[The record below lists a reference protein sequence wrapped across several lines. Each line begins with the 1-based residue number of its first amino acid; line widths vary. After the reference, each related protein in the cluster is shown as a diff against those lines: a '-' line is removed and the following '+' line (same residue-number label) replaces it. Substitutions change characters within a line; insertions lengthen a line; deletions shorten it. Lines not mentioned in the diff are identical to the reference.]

1 MTGLWNGV
9 GAILIV
15 VGLAY
20 VSGAVVG
27 LVRLPDLY
35 TRAHAAGKC
44 DTVGSIAVLAG
55 LVLVGGL
62 DLADLKLVLLAV
74 LVVVTAPT
82 AAHALARSAYR
93 RGVAPWR
100 RPERRAP

>member
-1 MTGLWNGV
+1 MTELGNGA
-9 GAILIV
+9 GALLIV

-44 DTVGSIAVLAG
+44 DTVGSFAILAG
-55 LVLVGGL
+55 LALVGGL
-62 DLADLKLVLLAV
+62 DVADLKLVLLAV

-100 RPERRAP
+100 RPERGAP

>member
-1 MTGLWNGV
+1 MTEVWNGL
-9 GAILIV
+9 GALAIV

-44 DTVGSIAVLAG
+44 DTVGSFAILAG
-55 LVLVGGL
+55 LALVGGL
-62 DLADLKLVLLAV
+62 GAADLKLALLAV

-100 RPERRAP
+100 RPERRRS

>member
-15 VGLAY
+15 VGVAY

>member
-1 MTGLWNGV
+1 MTALWNGA
-9 GAILIV
+9 GALLVV
-15 VGLAY
+15 VGLVY

-44 DTVGSIAVLAG
+44 DTVGSFAILAG
-55 LVLVGGL
+55 LALVGGL
-62 DLADLKLVLLAV
+62 EVADLKLALVAV

-82 AAHALARSAYR
+82 AAHALARSAHR

>member
-1 MTGLWNGV
+1 MTEVWNGL
-9 GAILIV
+9 GTLAIA
-15 VGLAY
+15 VGLVY
-20 VSGAVVG
+20 VSGAAVG

-35 TRAHAAGKC
+35 ARAHAAGKC
-44 DTVGSIAVLAG
+44 DTVGSFAILAG
-55 LVLVGGL
+55 LALMGGL
-62 DLADLKLVLLAV
+62 DAADLKLALLAV

-100 RPERRAP
+100 RPERRRP

>member
-9 GAILIV
+9 GALLIV
-15 VGLAY
+15 VGLVY

-44 DTVGSIAVLAG
+44 DTVGSFAILAG
-55 LVLVGGL
+55 LALVGGL
-62 DLADLKLVLLAV
+62 EVADLKLVLLV
-74 LVVVTAPT
+74 GLVVVTAPT

-100 RPERRAP
+100 RAAGRAP

>member
-1 MTGLWNGV
+1 MTGLGD
-9 GAILIV
+9 GAGALLIV

-44 DTVGSIAVLAG
+44 DTVGSFAILAG
-55 LVLVGGL
+55 LALVGGL
-62 DLADLKLVLLAV
+62 DVADLKLVLLAV

-93 RGVAPWR
+93 RGVAPWL
-100 RPERRAP
+100 RPDRRAP